1 MARKFSRFIKKQ
13 KICPSHPF
21 VFRPRTVQVISI
33 LIMSKLMFIG
43 QLFLELSCWSDC
55 WAKTTKT
62 PLQAKKYGSCKEEF
76 YDNFELNFEFKPFE
90 LQTLSPWTWKFPKSR
105 NRFSPVYEDFSNSPM
120 RSDCEDSSRT
130 FPEFFD
136 PKWFTSRS
144 VASERLRIA
153 FLSQCPLGLLF
164 EWIWIF
170 GIPTKISLERV
181 LSNFSDMESKLW
193 KKINN

>member
-105 NRFSPVYEDFSNSPM
+105 NRILSSLRRFLQFSNAFRLRRFVQNISRVL
-120 RSDCEDSSRT
+120 RSKMIHFKIGCQRT
-130 FPEFFD
+130 F
-136 PKWFTSRS
+136 KN
-144 VASERLRIA
+144 RIPFA
-153 FLSQCPLGLLF
+153 M
-164 EWIWIF
+164 
-170 GIPTKISLERV
+170 PTWSTFWMDLDFWN
-181 LSNFSDMESKLW
+181 SN
-193 KKINN
+193 

>member
-62 PLQAKKYGSCKEEF
+62 PLQAKKIWKLQSEF
-76 YDNFELNFEFKPFE
+76 YDNFELNFEFQTIWTSNPLSLNLEISEIQKQNS
-90 LQTLSPWTWKFPKSR
+90 LQF
-105 NRFSPVYEDFSNSPM
+105 
-120 RSDCEDSSRT
+120 
-130 FPEFFD
+130 
-136 PKWFTSRS
+136 
-144 VASERLRIA
+144 
-153 FLSQCPLGLLF
+153 
-164 EWIWIF
+164 
-170 GIPTKISLERV
+170 TKISPILQCV
-181 LSNFSDMESKLW
+181 PIA
-193 KKINN
+193 KIRPEHFQSSSIQNDSLQDRLPANV